1 MSITKQHLE
10 TLQPSSTLL
19 INETSKEMERNG
31 KTIYKFGFG
40 QSPFPVPDKLI
51 QKLKENAHQK
61 DYLPA
66 KGLLSLRQAIAL
78 NLSKK
83 KYKHF
88 TENNIV
94 IGPGSKEL
102 MFLLQIC
109 FDGDLILP
117 APSWVS
123 YEPQSIIAKNNVHW
137 IQTSADSNWHVTAKQ
152 IEEVAKKIKSQNK
165 LIILNS
171 PNNPSGTN
179 AKNLKELAE
188 VFEKH
193 NFTVLSDEIYS
204 DLHFGDEF
212 HSIAHFYPKTII
224 SNGLSKWAGAGG
236 WRLGYFAIPDSLKEI
251 NDKISVLATETFS
264 AVSAPI
270 QFAAVEAYEGDHS
283 EYVNKSI
290 KILKVIA
297 DAVYKKFN
305 TNNIQANKPEGG
317 FYIMPDFTNLLSH
330 KFKSS
335 KEFCKLLLEETGV
348 AVLPGTDF
356 GFPEEKLLFR
366 FSFVDFDGAQFL
378 KVEDKEI
385 SEDNLKNYAPKILEG
400 VEKIL
405 DFTKKH
411 S

>member
-66 KGLLSLRQAIAL
+66 KGLLSLRQAIAQ
-78 NLSKK
+78 NLGKK

-152 IEEVAKKIKSQNK
+152 IEEVTKKIKSQNK

-188 VFEKH
+188 VFEKY

-204 DLHFGDEF
+204 DLYFGDEF

-290 KILKVIA
+290 KILKMIA
-297 DAVYKKFN
+297 DVVYKKFN
-305 TNNIQANKPEGG
+305 TNNIQTNQPEGG
-317 FYIMPDFTNLLSH
+317 FYIMPDFSNLLSH

-335 KEFCKLLLEETGV
+335 KEFCKSLLEETGV

-366 FSFVDFDGAQFL
+366 FSFVDFDGTQFL
-378 KVEDKEI
+378 KAEDKEI
-385 SEDNLKNYAPKILEG
+385 SEDNLKKYAPKILEG

>member
-66 KGLLSLRQAIAL
+66 KGLLSLRQAIAQ

-137 IQTSADSNWHVTAKQ
+137 IQTSADSNWHLTAKQ
-152 IEEVAKKIKSQNK
+152 IEEVAKKIESQNK

-188 VFEKH
+188 VFEKY

-236 WRLGYFAIPDSLKEI
+236 WRLGYFAIPYSLKEI
-251 NDKISVLATETFS
+251 NDKISVLVTETFS

-290 KILKVIA
+290 KILKVVA
-297 DAVYKKFN
+297 NAVYKKFN

-366 FSFVDFDGAQFL
+366 FSYVDFDGTQFL
-378 KVEDKEI
+378 KAEDQEI
-385 SEDNLKNYAPKILEG
+385 SEDNLKKYAPKILEG

>member
-78 NLSKK
+78 SLSKK

-305 TNNIQANKPEGG
+305 TNNIQANQPEGG

-335 KEFCKLLLEETGV
+335 KEFCKSLLEETGV

-378 KVEDKEI
+378 KIEDKEI

>member
-40 QSPFPVPDKLI
+40 QSPFPVPDKLVE
-51 QKLKENAHQK
+51 KLKENAHQK

-66 KGLLSLRQAIAL
+66 KGLLNLRQAISK
-78 NLSKK
+78 NLIKK
-83 KYKHF
+83 KYKNF

-137 IQTSADSNWHVTAKQ
+137 VQTSADSNWHVTAKQ
-152 IEEVAKKIKSQNK
+152 IEDIAKKIESQNK

-188 VFEKH
+188 VFEKY

-204 DLHFGDEF
+204 DLHFDDEF

-251 NDKISVLATETFS
+251 YDKISVLATETFS

-335 KEFCKLLLEETGV
+335 KEFCKSLLEETGV

-400 VEKIL
+400 IEKIL

>member
-1 MSITKQHLE
+1 MSFTKKHLKS
-10 TLQPSSTLL
+10 LLPSSTLL
-19 INETSKEMERNG
+19 INEISKEMERNG
-31 KTIYKFGFG
+31 KVIYKFGFG

-51 QKLKENAHQK
+51 EKLKENAHQK

-66 KGLLSLRQAIAL
+66 KGLFNLRQAISKSL
-78 NLSKK
+78 NKK
-83 KYKHF
+83 KYKNF

-137 IQTSADSNWHVTAKQ
+137 VQTSADSNWHITAKQ
-152 IEEVAKKIKSQNK
+152 VEEVAKKIESQNK

-188 VFEKH
+188 VFEKY

-204 DLHFGDEF
+204 DLHFDDEF

-251 NDKISVLATETFS
+251 YDKISVLATETFS

-283 EYVNKSI
+283 EYVHKSI

-297 DAVYKKFN
+297 NTVYKKFN

-335 KEFCKLLLEETGV
+335 KEFCKSLLEETGV

-366 FSFVDFDGAQFL
+366 LSYVDFDGAKFL
-378 KVEDKEI
+378 KAEDKEI
-385 SEDNLKNYAPKILEG
+385 TVDSLKKYAPKILEG

>member
-1 MSITKQHLE
+1 MSFTKKHIKSL
-10 TLQPSSTLL
+10 LPSSTLL
-19 INETSKEMERNG
+19 INEISKEMERNG
-31 KTIYKFGFG
+31 KVIYKFGFG

-51 QKLKENAHQK
+51 EKLKENAHQK

-66 KGLLSLRQAIAL
+66 KGLFNLRQAISKSL
-78 NLSKK
+78 NKK
-83 KYKHF
+83 KYKNF

-137 IQTSADSNWHVTAKQ
+137 VQTNADSNWHITAKQ
-152 IEEVAKKIKSQNK
+152 VEEVAKKIESQNK

-188 VFEKH
+188 VFEKY

-204 DLHFGDEF
+204 DLHFDDEF

-251 NDKISVLATETFS
+251 YDKISVLATETFS

-283 EYVNKSI
+283 EYVHKSI

-297 DAVYKKFN
+297 NTVYKKFN

-335 KEFCKLLLEETGV
+335 KEFCKSLLEETGV

-366 FSFVDFDGAQFL
+366 LSYVDFDGAKFL
-378 KVEDKEI
+378 KAEDKEI
-385 SEDNLKNYAPKILEG
+385 TVDSLKKYAPKILEG

>member
-1 MSITKQHLE
+1 
-10 TLQPSSTLL
+10 L
-19 INETSKEMERNG
+19 I
-31 KTIYKFGFG
+31 
-40 QSPFPVPDKLI
+40 
-51 QKLKENAHQK
+51 
-61 DYLPA
+61 
-66 KGLLSLRQAIAL
+66 
-78 NLSKK
+78 KK

-305 TNNIQANKPEGG
+305 TNNIQANQPEGG

-335 KEFCKLLLEETGV
+335 KEFCKSLLEETGV

-378 KVEDKEI
+378 KIEDKEI

-400 VEKIL
+400 IEKIL
-405 DFTKKH
+405 EFTKKH

>member
-78 NLSKK
+78 SLSKK

-137 IQTSADSNWHVTAKQ
+137 IQTSSDSNWHVTAKQ

-179 AKNLKELAE
+179 AKNLKELAQI
-188 VFEKH
+188 FEKY

-305 TNNIQANKPEGG
+305 TNNIQANQPEGG

-400 VEKIL
+400 IEKIL
-405 DFTKKH
+405 EFTKKH

>member
-40 QSPFPVPDKLI
+40 QSPFPVPDKLVE
-51 QKLKENAHQK
+51 KLKENAHQK

-66 KGLLSLRQAIAL
+66 KGLLNLRQAISKSL
-78 NLSKK
+78 IKK
-83 KYKHF
+83 KYKNF

-193 NFTVLSDEIYS
+193 NFTVLSDEIYT
-204 DLHFGDEF
+204 DLYRISEAEDWMNKAKKIIFIGTSF
-212 HSIAHFYPKTII
+212 SVNITSIALRIAI
-224 SNGLSKWAGAGG
+224 SRG
-236 WRLGYFAIPDSLKEI
+236 
-251 NDKISVLATETFS
+251 
-264 AVSAPI
+264 
-270 QFAAVEAYEGDHS
+270 
-283 EYVNKSI
+283 I
-290 KILKVIA
+290 KIDIVDPNPIKINYDKVNYHQMNA
-297 DAVYKKFN
+297 KEYSNFR
-305 TNNIQANKPEGG
+305 
-317 FYIMPDFTNLLSH
+317 NL
-330 KFKSS
+330 
-335 KEFCKLLLEETGV
+335 
-348 AVLPGTDF
+348 
-356 GFPEEKLLFR
+356 
-366 FSFVDFDGAQFL
+366 
-378 KVEDKEI
+378 
-385 SEDNLKNYAPKILEG
+385 N
-400 VEKIL
+400 
-405 DFTKKH
+405 
-411 S
+411 